1 MKSKTITVNRSFVS
15 RIILI
20 LLFVIYTLTVIDFTL
35 INDNFGRNISSN
47 IFLAE
52 KQQVAEYIAQKV
64 NIIPFA
70 TVKLFINAY
79 KQGSLDTHVVFENI
93 IGNFFVFMPFA
104 LFIPIIFKKINS
116 AFKFFVVIAVFV
128 ATVEILQLVFITGS
142 ADVDDFILNVGG
154 AMAAYGILSIRKIR
168 SFLNKFIFGE

>member
-1 MKSKTITVNRSFVS
+1 MRSKTITFNRSSVS

-79 KQGSLDTHVVFENI
+79 KQGSLDSHVVFENI
-93 IGNFFVFMPFA
+93 IGNFFVFMPLA
-104 LFIPIIFKKINS
+104 LFIPKIFKKIN
-116 AFKFFVVIAVFV
+116 
-128 ATVEILQLVFITGS
+128 
-142 ADVDDFILNVGG
+142 
-154 AMAAYGILSIRKIR
+154 
-168 SFLNKFIFGE
+168 